1 MLTAALMTVWTLGSL
16 TLVMAG
22 LFAINGEDC

>member
-1 MLTAALMTVWTLGSL
+1 MLTVALMTVFALGSF

-22 LFAINGEDC
+22 FLTLAEDR

>member
-1 MLTAALMTVWTLGSL
+1 MLTAALMTVCALGSF

-22 LFAINGEDC
+22 LFAITREDC

>member
-1 MLTAALMTVWTLGSL
+1 MLTAALMTVFALGSL

-22 LFAINGEDC
+22 YLTLAEDR

>member
-1 MLTAALMTVWTLGSL
+1 MLTAALVTIWALGSF

-22 LFAINGEDC
+22 YLTLAGDDC